1 MPYGTRG
8 LIMSPSF
15 KDRVK
20 KLFQLTV
27 DGRNR
32 DRLLDASK
40 HEVRK
45 YVARQRRAALPD
57 GVDYWDFACRFG
69 QTEEDAADVHFATL
83 IGLMDEAG
91 KSGADTFFVSI
102 LGRAGVRKSKPKDSS
117 DSRSDQLMR
126 HLDPPQ

>member
-1 MPYGTRG
+1 M
-8 LIMSPSF
+8 
-15 KDRVK
+15 K

-27 DGRNR
+27 EGRNR

-45 YVARQRRAALPD
+45 YVARQRRAALPE

-69 QTEEDAADVHFATL
+69 NTENEAVDVHFATL

-91 KSGADTFFVSI
+91 KSGTDAFFVSI
-102 LGRAGVRKSKPKDSS
+102 LGRAGVRTAKPKDPS

-126 HLDPPQ
+126 HLDPSR